1 MVERSRSSTSLCCVK
16 SLNLAK
22 QAKFSSRIGIIA
34 ATVGSAVGLGNI
46 WRFPAE
52 VQAGGGAVFLLV
64 YIVCIF
70 MLGIPVMT
78 SEMALGRGG
87 DSDAVGAFGNVTP
100 RRRGW
105 WIVGALAILSS
116 YLILSFYMVVAGWTF
131 EYLVQS
137 VTGDLYSPEHGEGE
151 AAFLDRMGSYITG
164 TYRPIV
170 MTLVMVAGNLYVLLR
185 GVQGGIEKVSNVMMP
200 VLFLLLL
207 VFCGVS
213 LSLPGTSAGLEF
225 FLKPDLSALTPTTVI
240 DALGQSFFSL
250 SLGMGI
256 ILTYS
261 SYYPSSTKLTR
272 TAVTVSMLDLLVALM
287 MGFII
292 FPAVMTFGLSEAN
305 LAGSSLV
312 FVTLPEIF
320 AQMDG
325 TRVWSSLF
333 FLLLTVAAFTS
344 TISLAEVSVAFMQR
358 RGGLSRKKACL
369 AVLLPLAVLS
379 PLCSLSVGPWSGFK
393 ICGMTLFDFL
403 DNVTTNI
410 MLPLGGI
417 LLCIYL
423 GWVAP
428 KSFLEEQLTNRGTL
442 RSRFAGTIHFIVR
455 WIAPGLIAV
464 ILVSGLI

>member
-1 MVERSRSSTSLCCVK
+1 MANQT
-16 SLNLAK
+16 
-22 QAKFSSRIGIIA
+22 KFSSRIGIIA

-52 VQAGGGAVFLLV
+52 VQSGGGAVFLLV
-64 YIVCIF
+64 YILCIF
-70 MLGIPVMT
+70 LLGIPVMT

-100 RRRGW
+100 HRRGW
-105 WIVGALAILSS
+105 WMVGALAILSS

-151 AAFLDRMGSYITG
+151 AAFIDRMGSYITG

-185 GVQGGIEKVSNVMMP
+185 GVQGGIEKVSNIMMP
-200 VLFLLLL
+200 LLFVLLV

-213 LSLPGTSAGLEF
+213 LSLPGAAAGLEF
-225 FLKPDLSALTPTTVI
+225 FLRPDFSAMTPSTVI

-250 SLGMGI
+250 SLAMGI

-261 SYYPSSTKLTR
+261 SYYPASTKLTR
-272 TAVTVSMLDLLVALM
+272 TAVTVSLLDLLVALL
-287 MGFII
+287 MGVII
-292 FPAVMTFGLSEAN
+292 FPAVMTFGLSDAN

-320 AQMDG
+320 AQMSG

-358 RGGLSRKKACL
+358 RARMSRRKACM

-379 PLCSLSVGPWSGFK
+379 PVCSLSVGPWSDFK
-393 ICGMTLFDFL
+393 IGGLTLFDFL

-428 KSFLEEQLTNRGTL
+428 KNFLENQLTNGGHL
-442 RSRFAGTIHFIVR
+442 RSRFAGTIHFIVK
-455 WIAPGLIAV
+455 WIAPALIAV
-464 ILVSGLI
+464 ILVSGLL

>member
-1 MVERSRSSTSLCCVK
+1 MANQT
-16 SLNLAK
+16 
-22 QAKFSSRIGIIA
+22 KFSSRIGIIA

-52 VQAGGGAVFLLV
+52 VQSGGGAVFLLV
-64 YIVCIF
+64 YILCIF
-70 MLGIPVMT
+70 LLGIPVMT

-100 RRRGW
+100 HRRGW
-105 WIVGALAILSS
+105 WMVGALAILSS

-137 VTGDLYSPEHGEGE
+137 VSGDLYSPEHGEGE
-151 AAFLDRMGSYITG
+151 AAFIDRMGSYITG

-185 GVQGGIEKVSNVMMP
+185 GVQGGIEKVSNIMMP
-200 VLFLLLL
+200 LLFVLLV

-213 LSLPGTSAGLEF
+213 LSLPGAAAGLEF
-225 FLKPDLSALTPTTVI
+225 FLRPDFSAMTPSTVI

-250 SLGMGI
+250 SLAMGI

-272 TAVTVSMLDLLVALM
+272 TAVTVSLLDLLVALL
-287 MGFII
+287 MGVII
-292 FPAVMTFGLSEAN
+292 FPAVMTFGLSDAN

-320 AQMDG
+320 AQMSG

-358 RGGLSRKKACL
+358 RARMSRRKACM

-379 PLCSLSVGPWSGFK
+379 PVCSLSVGPWSDFK
-393 ICGMTLFDFL
+393 IGGLTLFDFL

-428 KSFLEEQLTNRGTL
+428 KNFLENQLTNGGHL
-442 RSRFAGTIHFIVR
+442 RSRFAGTIHFIVK
-455 WIAPGLIAV
+455 WIAPALIAV
-464 ILVSGLI
+464 ILVSGLL